1 LPSVDSS
8 NAFFHEH
15 YYSAAT
21 SQVAAQLSPFY
32 GQNNSKLFAV
42 ESVYAAIEVKTNLGL
57 QPRIKEF
64 F

>member
-8 NAFFHEH
+8 NALFHEH
-15 YYSAAT
+15 YSAAT